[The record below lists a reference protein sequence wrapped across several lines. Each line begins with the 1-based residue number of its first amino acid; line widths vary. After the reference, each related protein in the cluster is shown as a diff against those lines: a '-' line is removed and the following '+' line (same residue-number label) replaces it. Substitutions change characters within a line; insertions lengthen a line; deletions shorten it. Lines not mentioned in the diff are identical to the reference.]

1 METILLVED
10 EQAIRQ
16 MLNFSLTRAGYKV
29 IEAGDGKQAKRQLS
43 ETQPDI
49 ILMDWM
55 LPDTT
60 GIELMQKIKSDEFT
74 CDIPVIMLTAKTTED
89 DKITGLNSGADDYV
103 SKPFSP
109 KELIARIQ
117 AVLRRNTAH
126 KKEDEVLTIAGLNLD
141 KTNHRVTVDGTPLE
155 LGPTEFRLLSFLM
168 ENQNRVY
175 SRSALLDHVWG
186 RNTYVEER
194 TVDVHILRLRK
205 SLAPSQYDKLIQ
217 TVRGVGYRL
226 SLTDSV

>member
-10 EQAIRQ
+10 EQPIRQ
-16 MLNFSLTRAGYKV
+16 MLGFALTRAGYQT
-29 IEAGDGKQAKRQLS
+29 IEAGDARQAQCQLN
-43 ETQPDI
+43 ETHPDL

-55 LPDTT
+55 LPDAT
-60 GIELMQKIKSDEFT
+60 GIELIRNLKKDEFT
-74 CDIPVIMLTAKTTED
+74 SDIPVIMLTAKTTED

-117 AVLRRNTAH
+117 AVLRRNTLH
-126 KKEDEVLTIAGLNLD
+126 KKEDEVLTTLKLRLD
-141 KTNHRVTVDGTPLE
+141 KASHRVTVDDNLLE
-155 LGPTEFRLLSFLM
+155 LGPTEFRLLNFLM
-168 ENQNRVY
+168 ENPNRVY
-175 SRSALLDHVWG
+175 SRTALLDHVWG

-205 SLAPSQYDKLIQ
+205 SLAPWQYDKLIQ

-226 SLTDSV
+226 SPTD

>member
-1 METILLVED
+1 MEKILLVED
-10 EQAIRQ
+10 EAPIRN
-16 MLNFSLTRAGYKV
+16 MLGFALTRAGYQTL
-29 IEAGDGKQAKRQLS
+29 EAGDAKQAHCQLS
-43 ETQPDI
+43 ETQPDL

-55 LPDTT
+55 LPDAT
-60 GIELMQKIKSDEFT
+60 GIELIRSLKRDKFT
-74 CDIPVIMLTAKTTED
+74 SDIPVIMLTAKTTED
-89 DKITGLNSGADDYV
+89 DKIRGLNSGADDYV

-117 AVLRRNTAH
+117 AVLRRNTLH
-126 KKEDEVLTIAGLNLD
+126 SKEDEILEALSLRLD
-141 KTNHRVTVDGTPLE
+141 KASHKVTVEGNLLE
-155 LGPTEFRLLSFLM
+155 LGPTEFRLLNFLM

-205 SLAPSQYDKLIQ
+205 SLAPWQHDKLIQ

-226 SLTDSV
+226 SPSN

>member
-10 EQAIRQ
+10 EQPIRQ
-16 MLNFSLTRAGYKV
+16 MLGFALSRAGYRTL
-29 IEAGDGKQAKRQLS
+29 EAGDARQAQNSLR
-43 ETQPDI
+43 ETHPDL

-55 LPDTT
+55 LPDAT
-60 GIELMQKIKSDEFT
+60 GIELIRHIKQDSFNS
-74 CDIPVIMLTAKTTED
+74 DIPVIMLTAKSSED

-117 AVLRRNTAH
+117 AVLRRNTSRQA
-126 KKEDEVLTIAGLNLD
+126 EDEVLTAQRLRLD
-141 KTNHRVTVDGTPLE
+141 KGSHRVTIDDNSLE
-155 LGPTEFRLLSFLM
+155 LGPTEFRLLNFMM
-168 ENQNRVY
+168 ENPNRVY
-175 SRSALLDHVWG
+175 SRGTLLDHVWG

-205 SLAPSQYDKLIQ
+205 SLAPWQYDKLIQ
-217 TVRGVGYRL
+217 TVRGVGYRF
-226 SLTDSV
+226 SPNE

>member
-10 EQAIRQ
+10 EQPIRQ
-16 MLNFSLTRAGYKV
+16 MLGFALSRAGYRTL
-29 IEAGDGKQAKRQLS
+29 EAGDARQAQSILQ
-43 ETQPDI
+43 ETHPDL

-55 LPDTT
+55 LPDAT
-60 GIELMQKIKSDEFT
+60 GIELIRHIKQDDFNS
-74 CDIPVIMLTAKTTED
+74 DIPVIMLTAKSSED

-117 AVLRRNTAH
+117 AVLRRNNSRQV
-126 KKEDEVLTIAGLNLD
+126 EDTVLIAQQLRLD
-141 KTNHRVTVDGTPLE
+141 KGSHRVTIDNNSVD
-155 LGPTEFRLLSFLM
+155 LGPTEFRLLNFMM
-168 ENQNRVY
+168 ENPNRVY
-175 SRSALLDHVWG
+175 SRGTLLDHVWG

-205 SLAPSQYDKLIQ
+205 SLAPWRYDKLIQ
-217 TVRGVGYRL
+217 TVRGVGYRF
-226 SLTDSV
+226 SPNE

>member
-10 EQAIRQ
+10 EQPIRH
-16 MLNFSLTRAGYKV
+16 MLGFALTRAGYRTL
-29 IEAGDGKQAKRQLS
+29 EAGDARQAQCTLS
-43 ETQPDI
+43 ETQPDL

-55 LPDTT
+55 LPDAT
-60 GIELMQKIKSDEFT
+60 GIELIRNLKRDKFT
-74 CDIPVIMLTAKTTED
+74 SNIPVIMLTAKTTEE

-117 AVLRRNTAH
+117 AVLRRNTLH
-126 KKEDEVLTIAGLNLD
+126 KKDDEVLTTLNLRLD
-141 KTNHRVTVDGTPLE
+141 KASHRVTVDDNLLE
-155 LGPTEFRLLSFLM
+155 LGPTEFRLLNFLM
-168 ENQNRVY
+168 ENPNRVY
-175 SRSALLDHVWG
+175 SRGALLDHVWG

-205 SLAPSQYDKLIQ
+205 SLAPWQYDKLIQ

-226 SLTDSV
+226 SSTE